1 MEASIDGK
9 PGAAHWIT
17 LAAIIVAAIL
27 LRVVAIDAQG
37 LWSDEAFTI
46 VLADWSIS
54 DMFLLPTDPTPFLYY
69 AIHKAFLPADASIA
83 AIRSISVVAGVLSV
97 GLMYVLGRLAYGK
110 GGGLLAAAL
119 LAVWSIHVDYSQEA
133 RAYSLLF
140 FFTLLTSVGFLYY
153 ASLLSRES
161 ASRNRLIALALF
173 GIGDV
178 LGFYTHMASVFWI
191 ALSCLL
197 LFGLVVRAPRARL
210 VEVGVLF
217 VLMALCALPGLLRL
231 AEQLKIGDGFN
242 WVRQPGLS
250 GFLRTSLNLFL
261 PAGLWDNT
269 LVKTSGLASVA
280 KIAVIA
286 AWAAGLG
293 LGFWLGRRQLL
304 EWARTRRP
312 VLWLILAY
320 LMVPLIVWLYGFAL
334 KPLFITRVVLYS
346 APGMILLITG
356 LCLTLD
362 KRRATWA
369 GIAVVVVYSAAILL
383 QGTIREREN
392 WRGAAEYLANSAA
405 PGDVIAICPAYNYPA
420 LRYHATRP
428 TGAAVVATMGDT
440 LARIEGGLGS
450 NPDWDKVYFQKLI
463 YPQTMAHI
471 HGGDESVS
479 DLGVPGK
486 LELQAGQSI
495 WRVDGRCTA
504 ELGADMDRVLRATSP
519 EPDVAWLQK
528 STSRVGAISVRR
540 YRVAVP
546 ITLDLQNLTTGQ

>member
-1 MEASIDGK
+1 MEVSIDGK
-9 PGAAHWIT
+9 PGATHWIM

-27 LRVVAIDAQG
+27 LRVVAINAQG

-54 DMFLLPTDPTPFLYY
+54 DMFRLPTDPTPFLYY

-110 GGGLLAAAL
+110 AGGLLAAAL

-140 FFTLLTSVGFLYY
+140 SFTLLTSVGFLYY
-153 ASLLSRES
+153 ANLLKGEGVG
-161 ASRNRLIALALF
+161 RNRLIALVLF

-178 LGFYTHMASVFWI
+178 LSFYTHMASVFWI
-191 ALSCLL
+191 ALTCLL
-197 LFGLVVRAPRARL
+197 LFALVVRVGRARL
-210 VEVGVLF
+210 IEVGVLF
-217 VLMALCALPGLLRL
+217 VAMALCALPGVLRL

-250 GFLRTSLNLFL
+250 SFIQSNLNLFL
-261 PAGLWDNT
+261 PSGLWENT
-269 LVKTSGLASVA
+269 LIRTSGLTSIA
-280 KIAVIA
+280 KILVMA
-286 AWAAGLG
+286 ASAAGFAAAL
-293 LGFWLGRRQLL
+293 WLGRRRML
-304 EWARTRRP
+304 EWSRDRRP
-312 VLWLILAY
+312 VLWLTLAY

-334 KPLFITRVVLYS
+334 KPLFISRVILYS
-346 APGMILLITG
+346 VPGMILLITG
-356 LCLTLD
+356 LCLALD
-362 KRRATWA
+362 KRRSAWA
-369 GIAVVVVYSAAILL
+369 AIAVVAVYSAALLL

-392 WRGAAEYLANSAA
+392 WRGAAEYLASAAA

-420 LRYHATRP
+420 LRYHATTP
-428 TGAAVVATMGDT
+428 AGAAVVATMGSA

-471 HGGDESVS
+471 QGGDVSVS
-479 DLGVPGK
+479 DLGGPGK
-486 LELQAGQSI
+486 LELQPGQSI
-495 WRVDGRCTA
+495 WRVDGRCTE
-504 ELGADMDRVLRATSP
+504 ELGADMDRALSGASP
-519 EPDVAWLQK
+519 DPDVAWVQK
-528 STSRVGAISVRR
+528 GTPRVGAISVRR
-540 YRVAVP
+540 YRVAAP

>member
-1 MEASIDGK
+1 M
-9 PGAAHWIT
+9 

-27 LRVVAIDAQG
+27 LRIVAIDAQG

-83 AIRSISVVAGVLSV
+83 AIRSISVIAGVLSV

-110 GGGLLAAAL
+110 AGGLLAAAL

-153 ASLLSRES
+153 ANLLKAEGVG
-161 ASRNRLIALALF
+161 RNRLIALALF

-191 ALSCLL
+191 ALSCLM
-197 LFGLVVRAPRARL
+197 LFALVARAGRARL
-210 VEVGVLF
+210 VEVGILF
-217 VLMALCALPGLLRL
+217 VVMALCALPGLLRL

-250 GFLRTSLNLFL
+250 GFIQTSLNVFL

-293 LGFWLGRRQLL
+293 LSFWLGRRQLL

-334 KPLFITRVVLYS
+334 KPLFISRVILYS

-356 LCLTLD
+356 LCLALD
-362 KRRATWA
+362 KRRAAWA
-369 GIAVVVVYSAAILL
+369 TIAVVVVYGAAILL

-392 WRGAAEYLANSAA
+392 WRGAAEYLASAA
-405 PGDVIAICPAYNYPA
+405 AAGDVIAICPVYNYPA
-420 LRYHATRP
+420 LRYHATTP
-428 TGAAVVATMGDT
+428 AGAAVVTTMDGT
-440 LARIEGGLGS
+440 LARIEDGLGS
-450 NPDWDKVYFQKLI
+450 NPDWDEVYFQKLI

-471 HGGDESVS
+471 HGGDVSVS

-495 WRVDGRCTA
+495 WRVDGRCTE
-504 ELGADMDRVLRATSP
+504 ELGADMDRVLSAASP
-519 EPDVAWLQK
+519 DPDVAWLQK
-528 STSRVGAISVRR
+528 STSRVGAVSVRR
-540 YRVAVP
+540 YRVAAP
-546 ITLDLQNLTTGQ
+546 ITLDLQNLNAGQ